1 MLSDPSVKGIF
12 EIIGNMGTKRPEV
25 IEKLVFLQYAIRD
38 LLLLKKSDDA
48 PLFFFEDRD
57 TASELATHFSSK
69 KLLSLYDASLSAI
82 DDLERNANIRL
93 VLLNM
98 MQSANLI

>member
-1 MLSDPSVKGIF
+1 VLIASTSVSISTTNNKQNERCIF
-12 EIIGNMGTKRPEV
+12 
-25 IEKLVFLQYAIRD
+25 Y
-38 LLLLKKSDDA
+38 A
-48 PLFFFEDRD
+48 PLCFFEDRD
-57 TASELATHFSSK
+57 AASELATHFSSK